1 MKLRAKTRTWARA
14 PRIIATRIGPALV
27 LAVCLAACS
36 DSGKNPTGD
45 GNPDTTVAFAA
56 EVQPIF
62 TASCATTD
70 CHTGAQP
77 AMGLRLSSADGY
89 GNIVNRPSQE
99 APTYQLVRPSK
110 PDSSYLY
117 LKVEGASGIEG
128 ARMPFGGTLSATSI
142 ELIRHWIVQGA
153 PAN

>member
-1 MKLRAKTRTWARA
+1 MKTKAQAV
-14 PRIIATRIGPALV
+14 PIV
-27 LAVCLAACS
+27 LLAACLAACS

-56 EVQPIF
+56 DVQPVF
-62 TASCATTD
+62 TGSCATID
-70 CHTGAQP
+70 CHAGAQP
-77 AMGLRLSSADGY
+77 AMGLRLTSGDSY

-99 APTYQLVRPSK
+99 SPAYKLVRPSK

-117 LKVEGASGIEG
+117 RKIEGASGING
-128 ARMPFGGTLSATSI
+128 ARMPFGGALPEASV

-153 PAN
+153 PAD